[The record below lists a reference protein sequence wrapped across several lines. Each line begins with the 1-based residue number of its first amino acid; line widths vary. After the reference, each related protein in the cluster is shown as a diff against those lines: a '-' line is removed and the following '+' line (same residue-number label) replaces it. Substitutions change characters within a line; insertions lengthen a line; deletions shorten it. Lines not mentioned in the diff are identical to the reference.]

1 MDAIIILIVNK
12 IHTPHG
18 VPGKELPMNDYD
30 KKTRGIMLAALIISI
45 ISAAMGIAAVV
56 LRLR

>member
-1 MDAIIILIVNK
+1 
-12 IHTPHG
+12 
-18 VPGKELPMNDYD
+18 MNDYD
-30 KKTRGIMLAALIISI
+30 KTTVRIMLAALIISI